1 MLKLSKMHGESSGNN
16 DSSEHDSSSD
26 EDVSTSAE
34 DVTTSSSSSS
44 EDRSECEST
53 REVVD
58 PEANEST
65 SESDSSQVRIDES
78 KFDSCDRCDMC
89 VGLNIKLSDLQSKYD
104 DLQNKYDV
112 TFIHNQHLIVD
123 LSKCTEA
130 NMFRENYEK
139 EFKKIIET
147 LK

>member
-65 SESDSSQVRIDES
+65 SESDSSQVYILDLTDPFAWTCS
-78 KFDSCDRCDMC
+78 RCD
-89 VGLNIKLSDLQSKYD
+89 
-104 DLQNKYDV
+104 
-112 TFIHNQHLIVD
+112 
-123 LSKCTEA
+123 A
-130 NMFRENYEK
+130 
-139 EFKKIIET
+139 
-147 LK
+147 